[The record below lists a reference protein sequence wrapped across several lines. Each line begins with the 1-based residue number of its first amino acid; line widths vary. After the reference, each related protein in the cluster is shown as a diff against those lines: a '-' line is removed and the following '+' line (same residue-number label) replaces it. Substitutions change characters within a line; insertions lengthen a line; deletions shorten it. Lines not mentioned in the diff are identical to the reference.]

1 MPDRD
6 MQRARW
12 QRDRDREANQI
23 EADIEHLDR
32 NRKRMAATARR
43 LRGELNVDALV
54 DLAKQGK
61 GELTQAEL
69 AVVAAERPDVFN
81 DVFERSMQ

>member
-6 MQRARW
+6 IRRARW
-12 QRDRDREANQI
+12 QRDRDREADRI

-54 DLAKQGK
+54 ALAEQGT

-69 AVVAAERPDVFN
+69 AVVAAERPDAFN
-81 DVFERSMQ
+81 DVFERSMR